1 MYLKIPSM
9 NESNDQE
16 RVSTLK
22 KNLSEMREEVE
33 SFIKDHPLAAAG
45 IAALIGYTLARLLK
59 GRD

>member
-1 MYLKIPSM
+1 MYEEKQDSAEIIKT
-9 NESNDQE
+9 
-16 RVSTLK
+16 TLTDVK
-22 KNLSEMREEVE
+22 EEVE